1 MTIARKYILIFKMI
15 SEGEQCFHQ
24 RAFKRPLSQVSG
36 PLKAQGN
43 TEMNVGKIRTSFFSF
58 FFNGRLNDEQQLQSG
73 FKNILSQ

>member
-43 TEMNVGKIRTSFFSF
+43 KEMNGKDKNFFFSF

-73 FKNILSQ
+73 FKYILSQ

>member
-43 TEMNVGKIRTSFFSF
+43 TEMNGKDKNFFFF

-73 FKNILSQ
+73 FKYILSQ